1 MAVDRLEALLKVLTV
16 VSEWELTPQEHKALV
31 ERFAGLLQLHW
42 LLCGDYSPPSSSA
55 RGGATSRLAPAL
67 YKDSAAPE
75 SRCARPN

>member
-31 ERFAGLLQLHW
+31 ERFAGLLQPT
-42 LLCGDYSPPSSSA
+42 GYYAATYSPPSSSA
-55 RGGATSRLAPAL
+55 RGGATGRLAPAL